1 MWGGGLGEGVAVQ
14 GLWSL
19 PWCVGQCLHLSAA
32 LPANRETSIP
42 QQSSKGKRNVHWKI
56 CLAHKVTVVLFFLPQ
71 FAEWC
76 LTSSERQTNTPDRP
90 FSLFEGMELNCL
102 PPTCPSIIE
111 SSTPT
116 PPLLNYPPPTPP
128 LQNMFVSLS
137 LPVILPMPL
146 GLAGTTYMYVDLLSG
161 VQESH
166 FPALELPVVKNP
178 VNLTSAS
185 T

>member
-1 MWGGGLGEGVAVQ
+1 M
-14 GLWSL
+14 
-19 PWCVGQCLHLSAA
+19 
-32 LPANRETSIP
+32 
-42 QQSSKGKRNVHWKI
+42 HWKI

-116 PPLLNYPPPTPP
+116 PPLLNYAPPTPP
-128 LQNMFVSLS
+128 LQNMFVSVFTSHSPHASRVGRDYLHVCRPIVWCAGVT
-137 LPVILPMPL
+137 LPCSRATCSEEPSEPHISQYLVSPPET
-146 GLAGTTYMYVDLLSG
+146 G
-161 VQESH
+161 
-166 FPALELPVVKNP
+166 
-178 VNLTSAS
+178 S

>member
-1 MWGGGLGEGVAVQ
+1 M
-14 GLWSL
+14 
-19 PWCVGQCLHLSAA
+19 
-32 LPANRETSIP
+32 
-42 QQSSKGKRNVHWKI
+42 HWKI

-76 LTSSERQTNTPDRP
+76 LTSSGRQTNTPDRP